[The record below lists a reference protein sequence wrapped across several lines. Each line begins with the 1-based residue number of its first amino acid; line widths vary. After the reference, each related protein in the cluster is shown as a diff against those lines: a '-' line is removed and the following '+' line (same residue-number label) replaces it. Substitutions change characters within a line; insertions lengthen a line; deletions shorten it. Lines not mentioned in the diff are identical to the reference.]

1 MGSGIPTWYTLPI
14 QTMGSALYTEKICK
28 ILFAQSLMPAIL
40 FLPKIPSDIA
50 SFRDILFLRT
60 GCIAP
65 TTLNDFDVLIS
76 CAEEVLVVS
85 GP

>member
-1 MGSGIPTWYTLPI
+1 MVHTSNTDYGYCNGT
-14 QTMGSALYTEKICK
+14 
-28 ILFAQSLMPAIL
+28 AIL

-50 SFRDILFLRT
+50 SLSDILFLRT